1 MNEIYTVE
9 ELVLGRDKESLL
21 TECVERI
28 EGCDIVISSKSNSS
42 LDLII
47 DCLGADF
54 KREIASYILNSFEPS
69 HSKAKERLIKCVNN
83 DAKCIV
89 SEVERP
95 F

>member
-9 ELVLGRDKESLL
+9 ELALCRDKESLVA
-21 TECVERI
+21 ECVERI
-28 EGCDIVISSKSNSS
+28 EGRDIVISSKSNSS

-47 DCLGADF
+47 DELGAEF
-54 KREIASYILNSFEPS
+54 KREIASYVLNSFES
-69 HSKAKERLIKCVNN
+69 GLAKAREKLLECVNS
-83 DAKCIV
+83 DAKRIA